1 MRKLR
6 FDLTIDAS
14 AALAPNADSFYAQ
27 AYLGGSEIAD
37 NFRTLPGIK
46 YKTKIGTVTFGNQL
60 LAVSP
65 CNFPNLNTDDLSSV
79 EIDVCAL
86 SAMAQVCQFDLE
98 QSFVSLQMAAGS
110 NGDFTVANFFNFY
123 WSEMANSINGQIES
137 LRWQGDTGLAPLP
150 GPIPDPL
157 SLCDGYEVALTA
169 GLVPPVTVPPTTP
182 VVNGGTGA
190 IATFATLIT
199 KLNAAFALT
208 PANIASRTADLRFY
222 MPTQLVNLYRY
233 GVAAGNTNA
242 YITQDLNLTYLGIK
256 IVLCPG
262 MSNDTFVITL
272 KDNLIYA
279 FDGEGDSSDLRAV
292 NLADTVAE
300 PVIRTRANM
309 KVGFSYVNPGD
320 IVFYS

>member
-6 FDLTIDAS
+6 FDLTIDPS
-14 AALAPNADSFYAQ
+14 ATLAPNAEAFYAQ
-27 AYLGGSEIAD
+27 AYLGGTEIAD

-60 LAVSP
+60 LATSP

-79 EIDVCAL
+79 EVDVCAL
-86 SAMAQVCQFDLE
+86 SAMSQVCQFDLE

-110 NGDFTVANFFNFY
+110 NGDFSVANFFNFY
-123 WSEMANSINGQIES
+123 WSEMANAVNGQIES
-137 LRWQGDTGLAPLP
+137 LRWQGDTLSINPQLA
-150 GPIPDPL
+150 
-157 SLCDGYEVALTA
+157 LCDGYEVALTA
-169 GLVPPVTVPPTTP
+169 ALPPLVPVPG
-182 VVNGGTGA
+182 VNYVINGGTGA
-190 IATFATLIT
+190 ITTFSGAGELGAS
-199 KLNAAFALT
+199 LQAAFALV
-208 PANIASRTADLRFY
+208 PASIASRTADLRIY
-222 MPTQLVNLYRY
+222 MPTQLVNIYRL
-233 GVAAGNTNA
+233 GVAAGNTQA

-262 MSNDTFVITL
+262 MSNNTFVITL
-272 KDNLIYA
+272 KDNLIFA

-309 KVGFSYVNPGD
+309 KVGFSFVNPTD
-320 IVFYS
+320 IVYYA